1 MTTKP
6 NEEGRRSRQ
15 WRSWL
20 GYGSALLTLMAVAG
34 VGSGLWAYQFGRR
47 ALEGVNP
54 EPNSVRLPPPKSQP
68 VPKPVPK
75 KPTPSPQSYFLDEQ
89 QVIRDLRQQF
99 AQELAMYHRAPME
112 RYDPT
117 RDSTV
122 LLYRQHRERLAARIE
137 AVRSELQVRSVD
149 VSRPLAELPAPLT
162 ITGMAEPSGQ
172 ELQP

>member
-6 NEEGRRSRQ
+6 NEEGQRSRR

-20 GYGSALLTLMAVAG
+20 GYGSALLTLMAAAG

-68 VPKPVPK
+68 SPKPAPK
-75 KPTPSPQSYFLDEQ
+75 KPDPSPQSYFLDEQ
-89 QVIRDLRQQF
+89 QVIGDLQRQF
-99 AQELAMYHRAPME
+99 AQELATYRRPPME
-112 RYDPT
+112 HYDPT

-122 LLYRQHRERLAARIE
+122 LLYRRHRERLAARIE
-137 AVRSELQVRSVD
+137 SVRSELQVRSVD
-149 VSRPLAELPAPLT
+149 VRRPLAELPTPPAVT
-162 ITGMAEPSGQ
+162 AEPSGQ